1 MYHFLPCSFASLGP
15 IARYLARLL
24 RDRACRQAGF
34 LWYNIYMLEPRY
46 NITSTILSRIAE
58 IAEIKAA
65 VERSRVL
72 PLNEAQLRRQAILRM
87 AHTSTSIEGNKLAQF
102 EVGKVIEGKAVRA
115 ASKDILEVE
124 NYYKALRMLDE
135 MAKTK
140 ADIILNDILKL
151 HKTVVQG
158 LVEKEK
164 VGNFRPADV
173 YVLDDLGDGRE
184 MLRFKAPPASQ
195 VKRLIDDLLLWLKN
209 SKKQDI
215 HPIIKA
221 GILHLQFVTI
231 HPFTDGNGRV
241 ARLLTQ
247 LQLYRDGWDF
257 RKILVLED
265 YYNKDRMSYYNAEN
279 RSQGKN
285 YQKDM
290 DFTNWLEYFST
301 GFLVEARKV
310 LEQIQSIGFGKV
322 SKKSEQIFLDRDEI
336 QIMDFLTTT
345 GRITSIDVVDILKV
359 AKRTA
364 QQKLKNLSDKGLLNL
379 NGKGPSSYY
388 ILAR

>member
-1 MYHFLPCSFASLGP
+1 
-15 IARYLARLL
+15 
-24 RDRACRQAGF
+24 
-34 LWYNIYMLEPRY
+34 MLQPQY
-46 NITSTILSRIAE
+46 SITSTILSRIAE

-65 VERSRVL
+65 IERSRVL

-102 EVGKVIEGKAVRA
+102 EVGKVLEGKAVRA
-115 ASKDILEVE
+115 PQKDILEVE
-124 NYYKALRMLDE
+124 NYYNALKLLDE
-135 MAKTK
+135 LSKK
-140 ADIILNDILKL
+140 KGDITIDEVLSL
-151 HKTVVQG
+151 HKAVVKG
-158 LVEKEK
+158 LVEDQK
-164 VGNFRPADV
+164 VGKFRPADV

-184 MLRFKAPPASQ
+184 MLRFKAPPAPQ
-195 VKRLIDDLLLWLKN
+195 VKKLIEDLLAWLKG
-209 SKKQDI
+209 SQKESI

-247 LQLYRDGWDF
+247 LQLYRDNWDF

-265 YYNKDRMSYYNAEN
+265 YYNRDRMSYYNAEN
-279 RSQGKN
+279 RAQGKN

-290 DFTNWLEYFST
+290 DFTTWLEYFTT
-301 GFLVEARKV
+301 GFLVEARKA
-310 LEQIQSIGFGKV
+310 LEQVQSIGFGKA

-345 GRITSIDVVDILKV
+345 GRITSEDVVDVLGV

-364 QQKLKNLSDKGLLNL
+364 QLKLKNLSDKKLIKLD
-379 NGKGPSSYY
+379 GKGPSSFYS
-388 ILAR
+388 LAK

>member
-1 MYHFLPCSFASLGP
+1 MFKP
-15 IARYLARLL
+15 
-24 RDRACRQAGF
+24 Q
-34 LWYNIYMLEPRY
+34 Y

-102 EVGKVIEGKAVRA
+102 EVGKVLEGKTVRG
-115 ASKDILEVE
+115 SQKDILEVE
-124 NYYKALRMLDE
+124 NYYQALKMLE
-135 MAKTK
+135 QLSETK
-140 ADIILNDILKL
+140 SPVTLSEVLKL
-151 HKTVVQG
+151 HHTVVNG
-158 LVEKEK
+158 LVEKSK
-164 VGNFRPADV
+164 TGQFRPADV

-184 MLRFKAPPASQ
+184 MVRFQAPPAKS
-195 VKRLIDDLLLWLKN
+195 VKKLIDDLLEWLKS
-209 SKKQDI
+209 SKKENI

-247 LQLYRDGWDF
+247 LQLYRDGWDL

-265 YYNKDRMSYYNAEN
+265 YYNRDRMSYYNAEN
-279 RSQGKN
+279 KAQGKN

-290 DFTNWLEYFST
+290 DFTLWLEYFTT

-336 QIMDFLTTT
+336 QIMDFLSTT
-345 GRITSIDVVDILKV
+345 GRITSDDVVDILKV

-364 QQKLKNLSDKGLLNL
+364 QLKLKTLSDKGLLKL
-379 NGKGPSSYY
+379 EGKGPSSFYS
-388 ILAR
+388 LTR

>member
-1 MYHFLPCSFASLGP
+1 
-15 IARYLARLL
+15 
-24 RDRACRQAGF
+24 
-34 LWYNIYMLEPRY
+34 MLNPQY
-46 NITSTILSRIAE
+46 SITSTILSRIAE

-102 EVGKVIEGKAVRA
+102 EVGKVLEGKTVRA
-115 ASKDILEVE
+115 EQKDILEVE
-124 NYYKALRMLDE
+124 NYYNALKMLDE
-135 MAKTK
+135 LSKRRG
-140 ADIILNDILKL
+140 DITVDEVLQL
-151 HKTVVQG
+151 HKAVVNG
-158 LVEKEK
+158 LSEKEK
-164 VGNFRPADV
+164 AGKFRPADV

-184 MLRFKAPPASQ
+184 MLRFKAPPAPQ
-195 VKRLIDDLLLWLKN
+195 VKKMIEDLLAWLKE
-209 SKKQDI
+209 SKKENI

-247 LQLYRDGWDF
+247 LQLYRDGWDL
-257 RKILVLED
+257 RRILVLED
-265 YYNKDRMSYYNAEN
+265 YYNRDRMSYYNAEN
-279 RSQGKN
+279 RAQGKN

-290 DFTNWLEYFST
+290 DFTTWLEYFST

-310 LEQIQSIGFGKV
+310 LEQIQSIGFGKA
-322 SKKSEQIFLDRDEI
+322 SKKSEQVFLDRDEI

-345 GRITSIDVVDILKV
+345 GRITSEDVVDVLRV

-364 QQKLKNLSDKGLLNL
+364 QLKLKTLADKGLLKL

-388 ILAR
+388 MLAR

>member
-1 MYHFLPCSFASLGP
+1 MF
-15 IARYLARLL
+15 
-24 RDRACRQAGF
+24 
-34 LWYNIYMLEPRY
+34 EPQY

-102 EVGKVIEGKAVRA
+102 EVGKVLEGKNVQAPR
-115 ASKDILEVE
+115 KDILEVE
-124 NYYKALRMLDE
+124 NYYQALKMLE
-135 MAKTK
+135 ELAKSKSKVT
-140 ADIILNDILKL
+140 LGEILKL
-151 HKTVVQG
+151 HHKVING
-158 LVEKEK
+158 LTEKEK
-164 VGNFRPADV
+164 TGKFRPSDV

-184 MLRFKAPPASQ
+184 LVRFKAPPAKS
-195 VKRLIDDLLLWLKN
+195 VNKLTRDLMEWLKN
-209 SKKQDI
+209 SKKQNI

-221 GILHLQFVTI
+221 GILHLQFVSI

-265 YYNKDRMSYYNAEN
+265 YYNRDRMSYYNAEN
-279 RSQGKN
+279 RAQGKN
-285 YQKDM
+285 YSPDM
-290 DFTNWLEYFST
+290 DFTMWLEYFTT

-310 LEQIQSIGFGKV
+310 LEQIQSIGFGKA
-322 SKKSEQIFLDRDEI
+322 SKKSEQIFLDRDEV
-336 QIMDFLTTT
+336 QIMDFLSTT
-345 GRITSIDVVDILKV
+345 GRITSDDVVDILKV

-364 QQKLKNLSDKGLLNL
+364 QFKIKTLSEKGLLKL
-379 NGKGPSSYY
+379 NGKGPSSFYT
-388 ILAR
+388 IAR

>member
-1 MYHFLPCSFASLGP
+1 
-15 IARYLARLL
+15 
-24 RDRACRQAGF
+24 
-34 LWYNIYMLEPRY
+34 MLEPKY
-46 NITSTILSRIAE
+46 TVNSKILANITE
-58 IAEIKAA
+58 IVEIKAA

-102 EVGKVIEGKAVRA
+102 EVGKVIEGKSVRA
-115 ASKDILEVE
+115 PQKDILEVE
-124 NYYKALRMLDE
+124 NYYKALKLLDE
-135 MAKTK
+135 LSKSKKPITVEEV
-140 ADIILNDILKL
+140 LRF
-151 HKTVVQG
+151 HKRVIDG
-158 LVEKEK
+158 LVEQEK
-164 VGNFRPADV
+164 IGKFRPGDV

-184 MLRFKAPPASQ
+184 MLRFKAPPAKVVPAMISE
-195 VKRLIDDLLLWLKN
+195 LLDYLKT
-209 SKKQDI
+209 SKAEGV
-215 HPIIKA
+215 HPIIRA
-221 GILHLQFVTI
+221 AITHLQFVSV

-257 RKILVLED
+257 RKILVLEN
-265 YYNKDRMSYYNAEN
+265 YYNRDRMSYYNAEN
-279 RSQGKN
+279 KAQGKN

-290 DFTNWLEYFST
+290 DFTSWLEYFT
-301 GFLVEARKV
+301 NGFLIEARKAM
-310 LEQIQSIGFGKV
+310 EQIQSIGFGKV
-322 SKKSEQIFLDRDEI
+322 SKESEQIFLDRDEI

-345 GRITSIDVVDILKV
+345 GRITSDDVADVLGV

-364 QQKLKNLSDKGLLNL
+364 QLKLRTLLDNKLLKL

>member
-1 MYHFLPCSFASLGP
+1 
-15 IARYLARLL
+15 
-24 RDRACRQAGF
+24 
-34 LWYNIYMLEPRY
+34 MLVPNY
-46 NITSTILSRIAE
+46 SITSTILSRIAE

-65 VERSRVL
+65 IERSRVL

-102 EVGKVIEGKAVRA
+102 EVGKVLEGKTVRA
-115 ASKDILEVE
+115 PQKDILEVE
-124 NYYKALRMLDE
+124 NYYNALKLLDE
-135 MAKTK
+135 LSKK
-140 ADIILNDILKL
+140 KGDITVEEVLKL
-151 HKTVVQG
+151 HKTVVAG
-158 LVEKEK
+158 LVEDKK
-164 VGNFRPADV
+164 VGQFRPADV

-184 MLRFKAPPASQ
+184 MLRFKAPPAPQ
-195 VKRLIDDLLLWLKN
+195 VKKLIEDLLIWLGDR
-209 SKKQDI
+209 KKESI

-247 LQLYRDGWDF
+247 LQLYRDNWDF

-265 YYNKDRMSYYNAEN
+265 YYNSDRMSYYNAEN
-279 RSQGKN
+279 RAQGKN

-290 DFTNWLEYFST
+290 DYTTWLEYFTT
-301 GFLVEARKV
+301 GFLVEARKA
-310 LEQIQSIGFGKV
+310 LEQIQSIGYGKV
-322 SKKSEQIFLDRDEI
+322 SKQSEQIFLDRDEI

-345 GRITSIDVVDILKV
+345 GRITSEDVVDVLSV

-364 QQKLKNLSDKGLLNL
+364 QLKLKNLSDKGLLKM

-388 ILAR
+388 ALAK